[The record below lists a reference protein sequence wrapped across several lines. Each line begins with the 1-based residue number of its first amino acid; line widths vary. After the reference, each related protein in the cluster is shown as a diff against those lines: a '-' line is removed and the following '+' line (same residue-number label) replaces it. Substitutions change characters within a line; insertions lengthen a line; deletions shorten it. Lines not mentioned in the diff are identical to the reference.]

1 MFGQWGR
8 RERGEGGKE
17 KKGNS
22 TVIHNVKLGKLGR
35 KKIQDLMECASTEN

>member
-1 MFGQWGR
+1 MGEE

-22 TVIHNVKLGKLGR
+22 AVIHDVKLGKLGR
-35 KKIQDLMECASTEN
+35 KKYKT